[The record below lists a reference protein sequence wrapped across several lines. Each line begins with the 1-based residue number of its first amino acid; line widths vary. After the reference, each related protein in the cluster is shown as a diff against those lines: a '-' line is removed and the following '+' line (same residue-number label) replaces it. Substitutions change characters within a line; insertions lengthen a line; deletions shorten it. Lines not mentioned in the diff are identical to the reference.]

1 MLSEIFMIVPDHRVT
16 GRCTYA
22 LSDLLT
28 IALLTYICGGEDYVD
43 MSEFAYYRA
52 RDFGLLADRPDR
64 SPSPDTFERL
74 MSAVAPDEI
83 EKCLIEYGRK
93 FLDTLAEK
101 QVVIDGK
108 KLRGTSPKLHRTK
121 GDYIMNAYVSEN
133 HIVVGQQRL
142 KDKEN
147 EIVAIPQLIEKPD
160 IEGAVI
166 SIDAIGTQVKI
177 AQDILD
183 KNAHYFLAVKENQGA
198 MNEQII
204 DAFRYNKP
212 VDSASQMDADH
223 GRIETRDC
231 RILNADAIEDKDVL
245 ARWPGLKTLIEVT
258 STVDYGNRTAT
269 AVRRYI
275 SDEDYPKAAYFNML
289 ARGHWSIENQLHWNL
304 DVTFLEDACRAR
316 KGYAA
321 LNLSTIRKLAM
332 QIIKEHVDKSSLKK
346 RRFKASLS
354 NDYHFRYVNTNN
366 VKSRRNDDAATQR
379 PVLRI
384 GRPSCR
390 GAGAGHGRAI

>member
-1 MLSEIFMIVPDHRVT
+1 MLNEIFMTVPDYRVT

-43 MSEFAYYRA
+43 MSEFAFYRA
-52 RDFGLLADRPDR
+52 RDFGLLADCPDC

-74 MSAVAPDEI
+74 MSAVDPAEI
-83 EKCLIEYGRK
+83 ERCLIEHGRK

-101 QVVIDGK
+101 QVVLDGK
-108 KLRGTSPKLHRTK
+108 KLRGTSPKQRGTK

-147 EIVAIPQLIEKPD
+147 EIVAIPQLLDKLD
-160 IEGAVI
+160 IENAVI
-166 SIDAIGTQVKI
+166 SIDAIGTQVNI
-177 AQDILD
+177 AQHILD

-198 MNEQII
+198 LNEQITE
-204 DAFRYNKP
+204 AFRFNKP
-212 VDSASQMDADH
+212 LDTATQMEADH

-231 RILNADAIEDKDVL
+231 RILDAATIEDKEVFC
-245 ARWPGLKTLIEVT
+245 RWPGLRTLIEVT
-258 STVDYGNRTAT
+258 STVDYGDHTAT
-269 AVRRYI
+269 TIRRYI
-275 SDEDYPKAAYFNML
+275 SDENYPKAAYFNML
-289 ARGHWSIENQLHWNL
+289 ARGHWSIENQLHWIL
-304 DVTFLEDACRAR
+304 DVTFLEDACRAK

-321 LNLSTIRKLAM
+321 PNLSTIRKLAM

-354 NDYHFRYVNTNN
+354 NDYLRNLLLNAHF
-366 VKSRRNDDAATQR
+366 
-379 PVLRI
+379 
-384 GRPSCR
+384 
-390 GAGAGHGRAI
+390 

>member
-1 MLSEIFMIVPDHRVT
+1 MLNEIFMTVPDYRVT

-43 MSEFAYYRA
+43 MSEFAHCRA
-52 RDFGLLADRPDR
+52 RDFGLLADCPDC

-74 MSAVAPDEI
+74 MSAVDPKEI
-83 EKCLIEYGRK
+83 ERCLLEHGRK

-108 KLRGTSPKLHRTK
+108 KLKGTSPKQRGTK

-142 KDKEN
+142 QDKEN
-147 EIVAIPQLIEKPD
+147 EIVAIPQLLEKLD

-166 SIDAIGTQVKI
+166 SIDAIGTQVNI

-183 KNAHYFLAVKENQGA
+183 KKAHYFLAVKDNQGA
-198 MNEQII
+198 LNEQII
-204 DAFRYNKP
+204 DAFRYNLP
-212 VDSASQMDADH
+212 IDTATQMEADH

-231 RILNADAIEDKDVL
+231 RILDADTIEDKDVKN
-245 ARWPGLKTLIEVT
+245 RWPGLRTLVEIT
-258 STVDYGNRTAT
+258 STVDYGDHVAKT
-269 AVRRYI
+269 VRRYI
-275 SDEDYPKAAYFNML
+275 SDEDFPKAAYFNML

-304 DVTFLEDACRAR
+304 DATFLEDACRAR
-316 KGYAA
+316 KGFAA
-321 LNLSTIRKLAM
+321 VNLSTIRKLAM
-332 QIIKEHVDKSSLKK
+332 QIIKEHIDKSSLKK

-354 NDYHFRYVNTNN
+354 NDY
-366 VKSRRNDDAATQR
+366 
-379 PVLRI
+379 LRDMLLN
-384 GRPSCR
+384 
-390 GAGAGHGRAI
+390 AKF

>member
-1 MLSEIFMIVPDHRVT
+1 MLFLVSLQLTINNIDTKIMLNEIFMTVPDHRVT

-52 RDFGLLADRPDR
+52 RDFGLLAERPDR

-74 MSAVAPDEI
+74 MSAVDPDEI
-83 EKCLIEYGRK
+83 ERCLVEHGRK
-93 FLDTLAEK
+93 FLDTLSEK

-108 KLRGTSPKLHRTK
+108 KLRGTSPKQHGTK

-147 EIVAIPQLIEKPD
+147 EIVAIPQLIEKLD

-231 RILNADAIEDKDVL
+231 RILNADTIEDKDVL

-354 NDYHFRYVNTNN
+354 NDYLTDMLLKAKFC
-366 VKSRRNDDAATQR
+366 KF
-379 PVLRI
+379 
-384 GRPSCR
+384 
-390 GAGAGHGRAI
+390 

>member
-1 MLSEIFMIVPDHRVT
+1 MLNEIFMTVPDHRVT

-52 RDFGLLADRPDR
+52 RDFGLLTDCPDC

-74 MSAVAPDEI
+74 MSAVDPDEI
-83 EKCLIEYGRK
+83 ERCLIEHGRR

-108 KLRGTSPKLHRTK
+108 KLRGTSPKQRGTK

-133 HIVVGQQRL
+133 HIVVGQQVL

-147 EIVAIPQLIEKPD
+147 EIVAIPQLLDKLD
-160 IEGAVI
+160 IENAII
-166 SIDAIGTQVKI
+166 SIDAIGTQVNI
-177 AQDILD
+177 AQTILD
-183 KNAHYFLAVKENQGA
+183 KHGHYFLAVKENQGA
-198 MNEQII
+198 LNEQLF

-212 VDSASQMDADH
+212 IDTASQMEADH

-231 RILNADAIEDKDVL
+231 RILHADAMEDKDVL
-245 ARWPGLKTLIEVT
+245 SRWPGLKTLIEIT
-258 STVDYGNRTAT
+258 STVDYGDHVAT
-269 AVRRYI
+269 TVRRYI

-321 LNLSTIRKLAM
+321 INLSTIRKLAM

-354 NDYHFRYVNTNN
+354 NDYLTDLLLNAKF
-366 VKSRRNDDAATQR
+366 
-379 PVLRI
+379 
-384 GRPSCR
+384 
-390 GAGAGHGRAI
+390 

>member
-1 MLSEIFMIVPDHRVT
+1 MLNEIFMTVPDHRVT

-74 MSAVAPDEI
+74 MSAVDPDEI
-83 EKCLIEYGRK
+83 EKCLIEHGRK
-93 FLDTLAEK
+93 FIDTLAEK
-101 QVVIDGK
+101 QIVIDGK
-108 KLRGTSPKLHRTK
+108 KLRGTSPKQRGTK

-133 HIVVGQQRL
+133 HIVLGQLRL

-147 EIVAIPQLIEKPD
+147 EIVAIPQLLEKLD
-160 IEGAVI
+160 IEGAII
-166 SIDAIGTQVKI
+166 SIDAIGTQVNI
-177 AQDILD
+177 VQNILD

-198 MNEQII
+198 LNEQVI

-212 VDSASQMDADH
+212 IDSATLMDADH

-231 RILNADAIEDKDVL
+231 RILNADTIEDKDVL
-245 ARWPGLKTLIEVT
+245 ARWPGLRTLVEVT
-258 STVDYGNRTAT
+258 SSIDYGDHTAT
-269 AVRRYI
+269 TVRRYI
-275 SDEDYPKAAYFNML
+275 SDENYPKAAYFNML

-321 LNLSTIRKLAM
+321 LNLSTLRKLAL

-354 NDYHFRYVNTNN
+354 NDYLTDMLLNAKF
-366 VKSRRNDDAATQR
+366 
-379 PVLRI
+379 
-384 GRPSCR
+384 
-390 GAGAGHGRAI
+390 

>member
-1 MLSEIFMIVPDHRVT
+1 MLNEIFMTVPDHRVT

-52 RDFGLLADRPDR
+52 RSFGLLADRLDR

-74 MSAVAPDEI
+74 MSAVDPDEI
-83 EKCLIEYGRK
+83 ERCLVEHGRK
-93 FLDTLAEK
+93 FLDSLAEK

-108 KLRGTSPKLHRTK
+108 KLRGTSPKQHGTR

-147 EIVAIPQLIEKPD
+147 EIVAIPQLLEKLD
-160 IEGAVI
+160 IEGAII
-166 SIDAIGTQVKI
+166 SIDAIGTQVNI
-177 AQDILD
+177 AQNILD

-198 MNEQII
+198 LNEQFI

-212 VDSASQMDADH
+212 IDSASQMDADH

-231 RILNADAIEDKDVL
+231 RILEADVIEDKDVL
-245 ARWPGLKTLIEVT
+245 ARWPGLKTLAEVT
-258 STVDYGNRTAT
+258 STVDYGDHTAT
-269 AVRRYI
+269 TVRRYI

-321 LNLSTIRKLAM
+321 PNLSTIRKLAM
-332 QIIKEHVDKSSLKK
+332 QIIKGHVDKSSLKK
-346 RRFKASLS
+346 RRFKASIS
-354 NDYHFRYVNTNN
+354 NDYLTDMLLNANF
-366 VKSRRNDDAATQR
+366 
-379 PVLRI
+379 
-384 GRPSCR
+384 
-390 GAGAGHGRAI
+390 

>member
-1 MLSEIFMIVPDHRVT
+1 
-16 GRCTYA
+16 
-22 LSDLLT
+22 
-28 IALLTYICGGEDYVD
+28 
-43 MSEFAYYRA
+43 
-52 RDFGLLADRPDR
+52 
-64 SPSPDTFERL
+64 
-74 MSAVAPDEI
+74 MSAVDPDEI
-83 EKCLIEYGRK
+83 ERCLVEHGRK

-108 KLRGTSPKLHRTK
+108 KLRGTSPKQHGSK

-147 EIVAIPQLIEKPD
+147 EIVAIPQLLEKLD
-160 IEGAVI
+160 IEGAII
-166 SIDAIGTQVKI
+166 SIDAIGTQVNI
-177 AQDILD
+177 AQNILD
-183 KNAHYFLAVKENQGA
+183 RKAHYFLAVKDNQGA
-198 MNEQII
+198 LNEQVI

-212 VDSASQMDADH
+212 TDSASQMDAGH

-231 RILNADAIEDKDVL
+231 RILNADTIEDKDVL
-245 ARWPGLKTLIEVT
+245 ARWPGLKTLVEIT
-258 STVDYGNRTAT
+258 STVDYGDHTAT
-269 AVRRYI
+269 SLRRYI
-275 SDEDYPKAAYFNML
+275 SDEDFPKAAYFNML

-316 KGYAA
+316 KGHAA

-354 NDYHFRYVNTNN
+354 NDYLTDMLLKAKF
-366 VKSRRNDDAATQR
+366 
-379 PVLRI
+379 
-384 GRPSCR
+384 
-390 GAGAGHGRAI
+390 

>member
-1 MLSEIFMIVPDHRVT
+1 MLNEIFMTVPDHRVT

-43 MSEFAYYRA
+43 MSEFAFYRA
-52 RDFGLLADRPDR
+52 RDFGLLSDRPDR

-74 MSAVAPDEI
+74 MSAVDPDEI
-83 EKCLIEYGRK
+83 ERCLIEHGRK

-108 KLRGTSPKLHRTK
+108 KLRGTSPRQHGTK

-147 EIVAIPQLIEKPD
+147 EIVAIPRLLEKLD
-160 IEGAVI
+160 IEEAVV
-166 SIDAIGTQVKI
+166 SIDAIGTQVNI
-177 AQDILD
+177 AQCILD
-183 KNAHYFLAVKENQGA
+183 KKAHYFLAVKENQGTL
-198 MNEQII
+198 NGQII
-204 DAFRYNKP
+204 NSFRYNKP
-212 VDSASQMDADH
+212 IDSASQMDADH

-231 RILNADAIEDKDVL
+231 RILDADTIEDKDVL
-245 ARWPGLKTLIEVT
+245 TRWPGLKTLVEVT
-258 STVDYGNRTAT
+258 STVDYGDHTAT
-269 AVRRYI
+269 TVRRYI
-275 SDEDYPKAAYFNML
+275 SDEDFPKAAYFNML

-316 KGYAA
+316 KGHAA

-346 RRFKASLS
+346 KRFKASLS
-354 NDYHFRYVNTNN
+354 NDYLTDILIKAKF
-366 VKSRRNDDAATQR
+366 
-379 PVLRI
+379 
-384 GRPSCR
+384 
-390 GAGAGHGRAI
+390 

>member
-1 MLSEIFMIVPDHRVT
+1 
-16 GRCTYA
+16 
-22 LSDLLT
+22 
-28 IALLTYICGGEDYVD
+28 
-43 MSEFAYYRA
+43 
-52 RDFGLLADRPDR
+52 
-64 SPSPDTFERL
+64 
-74 MSAVAPDEI
+74 
-83 EKCLIEYGRK
+83 
-93 FLDTLAEK
+93 
-101 QVVIDGK
+101 
-108 KLRGTSPKLHRTK
+108 
-121 GDYIMNAYVSEN
+121 
-133 HIVVGQQRL
+133 
-142 KDKEN
+142 
-147 EIVAIPQLIEKPD
+147 
-160 IEGAVI
+160 
-166 SIDAIGTQVKI
+166 
-177 AQDILD
+177 
-183 KNAHYFLAVKENQGA
+183 
-198 MNEQII
+198 
-204 DAFRYNKP
+204 
-212 VDSASQMDADH
+212 MDADH

-258 STVDYGNRTAT
+258 STVDYGTRSAT

-275 SDEDYPKAAYFNML
+275 GDEDYPKAAYFNML

>member
-1 MLSEIFMIVPDHRVT
+1 MLNKIFTTITDHRVT

-43 MSEFAYYRA
+43 MSQFAYYRA
-52 RDFGLLADRPDR
+52 RDFGLLSDCPDC

-74 MSAVAPDEI
+74 MSAVNPDEI
-83 EKCLIEYGRK
+83 ERCLIEHGRR

-108 KLRGTSPKLHRTK
+108 KLRGTSPKQRGTK

-142 KDKEN
+142 QDKEN
-147 EIVAIPQLIEKPD
+147 EIVAIPQLLDRLD
-160 IEGAVI
+160 IEDAIV
-166 SIDAIGTQVKI
+166 SIDAIGTQVNI
-177 AQDILD
+177 AKDILD
-183 KNAHYFLAVKENQGA
+183 KKAHYFLAVKDNQGA
-198 MNEQII
+198 LNEQIM
-204 DAFRYNKP
+204 DAFRYNGP
-212 VDSASQMDADH
+212 IDSATQMDADH
-223 GRIETRDC
+223 GRIETREC
-231 RILNADAIEDKDVL
+231 RILKADAIEDKEVL
-245 ARWPGLKTLIEVT
+245 ERWPGLKTLVEIT
-258 STVDYGNRTAT
+258 STVDYGDHVAT
-269 AVRRYI
+269 TVRRYI
-275 SDEDYPKAAYFNML
+275 SDEDFPKAAYFNML

-321 LNLSTIRKLAM
+321 VNLSAIRKLAM
-332 QIIKEHVDKSSLKK
+332 QIIKEHADKSSLKK

-354 NDYHFRYVNTNN
+354 NDYLSELLLSAQF
-366 VKSRRNDDAATQR
+366 
-379 PVLRI
+379 
-384 GRPSCR
+384 
-390 GAGAGHGRAI
+390 

>member
-1 MLSEIFMIVPDHRVT
+1 MLNEIFMTVPDHRVT

-52 RDFGLLADRPDR
+52 RDFGLLAERPDR

-74 MSAVAPDEI
+74 MSAVDPDEI
-83 EKCLIEYGRK
+83 ERCLVEHGRK

-108 KLRGTSPKLHRTK
+108 KLRGTSPKQHGTK

-133 HIVVGQQRL
+133 HMVVGQQRL

-147 EIVAIPQLIEKPD
+147 EIVAIPQLIEKLD

-166 SIDAIGTQVKI
+166 SIDAIGTQVNI

-198 MNEQII
+198 LNEQII
-204 DAFRYNKP
+204 DAFRYSRP

-231 RILNADAIEDKDVL
+231 RILNADIIEDKDVL

-354 NDYHFRYVNTNN
+354 NDYLTDMLLKAKF
-366 VKSRRNDDAATQR
+366 
-379 PVLRI
+379 
-384 GRPSCR
+384 
-390 GAGAGHGRAI
+390 